1 MDVLSLIGLILGIGA
16 ILFGNFL
23 DGGHISMLGNVA
35 AFIIVIGGTLG
46 AMLLQTT
53 PQAFKHSMSLTKWI
67 FIPPL
72 FDFERG
78 IEQIMFWSTTAR
90 KEGLLGLE
98 GMAEAEADP
107 FARKGLQLLV
117 DGAEPDSIRHTMEMV
132 IDLEEH
138 RDMSAGLFWE
148 GLGGYAPTIGIIG
161 AVLGLIHVMTNLG
174 EPELLGQGIATAFV
188 ATIYGVGSANLLFLP
203 IGGKIKSVVMTQT
216 EYKQMIVEGL
226 VGISEGENP
235 KAIASRLN
243 SFIEE

>member
-1 MDVLSLIGLILGIGA
+1 MDVLSLFGLILGVGA

-23 DGGHISMLGNVA
+23 DGGHITVLGNLA
-35 AFIIVIGGTLG
+35 AFIIVIFGTTG

-53 PQAFKHSMSLTKWI
+53 PQAFKHSLQLTRWI
-67 FIPPL
+67 FFPPIT
-72 FDFERG
+72 DFERG

-98 GMAEAEADP
+98 GMADAEVDP

-117 DGAEPDSIRHTMEMV
+117 DGAEPETIRHTMEMV
-132 IDLEEH
+132 IELEEH
-138 RDMSAGLFWE
+138 RDTSAGLFWE
-148 GLGGYAPTIGIIG
+148 GMGGYAPTIGIIG

-188 ATIYGVGSANLLFLP
+188 ATIYGVGFANLLFLP
-203 IGGKIKSVVMTQT
+203 VGGKIKSIVATQS

-226 VGISEGENP
+226 VAISEGENP
-235 KAIASRLN
+235 KAIGSRLQ
-243 SFIEE
+243 SFVED

>member
-1 MDVLSLIGLILGIGA
+1 MDVLSLFGIILGVGA
-16 ILFGNFL
+16 VLFGNFL
-23 DGGHISMLGNVA
+23 DGGHIAMLGNLA
-35 AFIIVIGGTLG
+35 AFVIVILGTTG

-53 PQAFKHSMSLTKWI
+53 PKSFNHALKLTKWV
-67 FIPPL
+67 FVPPL
-72 FDFERG
+72 VDFERG

-98 GMAEAEADP
+98 GMADAEADP

-117 DGAEPDSIRHTMEMV
+117 DGAEPETIRHTMEMV
-132 IDLEEH
+132 IELEEH
-138 RDMSAGLFWE
+138 RDLAGGLFWE
-148 GLGGYAPTIGIIG
+148 GMGGYAPTIGIIG

-203 IGGKIKSVVMTQT
+203 VGGKIKSLVLTQS

-226 VGISEGENP
+226 VAISEGENP
-235 KAIASRLN
+235 KAIGSRLH
-243 SFIEE
+243 SFIEQ